1 MSILV
6 SVQGL
11 TKSYGLLP
19 LFKGLS
25 LGFNTNEKV
34 GLIGPNGSGKST
46 LLKILAGLEEPD
58 DGVLS
63 RNRQCELTYL
73 AQTESLLDSA
83 TVKECLEEH
92 IPQHVSVSERSFVV
106 QEILRTLGIVDSYIT
121 VRELS
126 GGWRKRVALGQVLI
140 QQPDMLLLDEPTN
153 HLDLE
158 GVVWLENL
166 LRQATFSFVLVSH
179 DREFLQQTTNQTIEL
194 NRSYPTGFLRIDGP
208 YEVFQERKEEFIRN
222 QQTQQETLAN
232 KMRREDEWLKRGPK
246 ARTTK
251 ARYRVENAEVLRKEL
266 HQLRMFNS
274 QNRQAEVKFDASNR
288 KTRKLIE
295 LRDVTF
301 GYQSK
306 PLFSKLSLTLQAG
319 TCLGVLGQN
328 GSGKSSLLK
337 LMKKELRLDQG
348 EIRWADTI
356 KVVHFDQQRVKLSL
370 NQTLKQALSP
380 AGDTV
385 IYQNRP
391 IHVVAWA
398 SRFLFQK
405 EKLTIPLSQLSGGEH
420 ARVLIANLMLQPADV
435 LLLDEPTNDLDIS
448 TLEVLEESLMNF
460 SGSILLITHDRYL
473 MDRLSDYLICLQG
486 DGNVDF
492 FADYKQ
498 WQLHQAESCTGTE
511 SKKNRQQVD
520 KKISN
525 KDRKEWQRIEGKI
538 QKAES
543 EVVQIEVRLHAPEN
557 VNNFEE
563 LQKLSEQLVAAE
575 CRVQELYDRWAE
587 LGELFS

>member
-179 DREFLQQTTNQTIEL
+179 DREFLQQTTNQRL
-194 NRSYPTGFLRIDGP
+194 N
-208 YEVFQERKEEFIRN
+208 
-222 QQTQQETLAN
+222 
-232 KMRREDEWLKRGPK
+232 
-246 ARTTK
+246 
-251 ARYRVENAEVLRKEL
+251 
-266 HQLRMFNS
+266 
-274 QNRQAEVKFDASNR
+274 
-288 KTRKLIE
+288 
-295 LRDVTF
+295 
-301 GYQSK
+301 
-306 PLFSKLSLTLQAG
+306 
-319 TCLGVLGQN
+319 
-328 GSGKSSLLK
+328 
-337 LMKKELRLDQG
+337 
-348 EIRWADTI
+348 
-356 KVVHFDQQRVKLSL
+356 
-370 NQTLKQALSP
+370 
-380 AGDTV
+380 
-385 IYQNRP
+385 
-391 IHVVAWA
+391 
-398 SRFLFQK
+398 
-405 EKLTIPLSQLSGGEH
+405 
-420 ARVLIANLMLQPADV
+420 
-435 LLLDEPTNDLDIS
+435 
-448 TLEVLEESLMNF
+448 
-460 SGSILLITHDRYL
+460 
-473 MDRLSDYLICLQG
+473 
-486 DGNVDF
+486 
-492 FADYKQ
+492 
-498 WQLHQAESCTGTE
+498 
-511 SKKNRQQVD
+511 
-520 KKISN
+520 
-525 KDRKEWQRIEGKI
+525 
-538 QKAES
+538 
-543 EVVQIEVRLHAPEN
+543 
-557 VNNFEE
+557 
-563 LQKLSEQLVAAE
+563 
-575 CRVQELYDRWAE
+575 
-587 LGELFS
+587 